1 MAPNA
6 SAVSHPDR
14 IESTTN
20 PDRIESTTN
29 PDRIESTTNKAII
42 NKAITYSYPNPGE
55 FLRIKTIARGGVTVP
70 FPYKLHIMLDSM
82 DAEATQGKT
91 TGKSIVSWQPH
102 GRAFKVH
109 KKEEFVKLIMPHFFR
124 QSKYASFQRQLNL
137 YGFTRITNRGPDKGA
152 VYHPCFVRNQQEL
165 TQNMTRRR
173 IKGNMVRKAILP
185 EHQPNFYAKNE
196 LRTIALVDAAID
208 ATAIQ
213 SEIKDREQQLRD
225 ATAKLSTLL
234 EKYK

>member
-1 MAPNA
+1 
-6 SAVSHPDR
+6 
-14 IESTTN
+14 
-20 PDRIESTTN
+20 
-29 PDRIESTTNKAII
+29 
-42 NKAITYSYPNPGE
+42 
-55 FLRIKTIARGGVTVP
+55 
-70 FPYKLHIMLDSM
+70 
-82 DAEATQGKT
+82 
-91 TGKSIVSWQPH
+91 
-102 GRAFKVH
+102 
-109 KKEEFVKLIMPHFFR
+109 MPHFFK

-165 TQNMTRRR
+165 VQNMTRRR